1 MRKVE
6 KADTGSGDSDLNGR
20 IFSQLTPFIRNT
32 VSTSLSSGAPAPA
45 APAPKPAPVRRVIP
59 ARPAPAVVPAPIVRK
74 VVNVEEQ
81 VAGIFGTGGP
91 NNVKVETPDFNFAF
105 DL

>member
-1 MRKVE
+1 MKKVV
-6 KADTGSGDSDLNGR
+6 KAETGSDDSDLVAR
-20 IFSQLTPFIRNT
+20 IISQLTPFIRNT

-45 APAPKPAPVRRVIP
+45 APAPKPAPVRRVVP
-59 ARPAPAVVPAPIVRK
+59 ARPDPIVRE